1 MQKRKT
7 FGRYIA
13 LFLSFVLIFPSIVSC
28 ELNSLIGEDSSDNAS
43 ESLPEKE
50 SLSMSENVKESESTA
65 DSGEEIPAPLFF
77 HPLTG
82 ESCTETQSVTRPLA
96 FVIGNTNA
104 GLPQSGLSLSEILIE
119 APIGTSETRLMMI
132 TTRYGE
138 AEKIGA
144 IRSATKSL
152 AVLAD
157 SFRSVLVE
165 SGNADGSSYSHE
177 TSGATLSADKE
188 ANAFYKEN
196 GKLNPHNIYTNASRL
211 QSAMIE
217 AGFSKTDYGTPIFSF
232 LKEDASEILSWNV
245 ATHVKVN
252 YATSQCTE
260 FRYASD
266 TGLYTRYL
274 NGIAQKDGSTL
285 ITCKNVLLL
294 YCDSTVVET
303 ENEVSLSLALNGG
316 SGVYATDGSYV
327 NITWT
332 RGENGS
338 LILRKQSGEAIS
350 VNSGITHI
358 QLVKSSQKS
367 SVTLDC
373 N

>member
-7 FGRYIA
+7 FGRYVA
-13 LFLSFVLIFPSIVSC
+13 LFLSFVLVFPSVVSC
-28 ELNSLIGEDSSDNAS
+28 ELNSLIGQDSSEKNS
-43 ESLPEKE
+43 ESLSEKE
-50 SLSMSENVKESESTA
+50 SDSVSENVKESESTA
-65 DSGEEIPAPLFF
+65 ESGEEIPTPLFF
-77 HPLTG
+77 HALTG
-82 ESCTETQSVTRPLA
+82 ESCNEATATARPLA

-104 GLPQSGLSLSEILIE
+104 CLPQSGLSLSEILIE
-119 APIGTSETRLMMI
+119 APIGAAETRLLMI

-138 AEKIGA
+138 AEKIGS

-157 SFRSVLVE
+157 SFRAILIE
-165 SGNADGSSYSHE
+165 SGNADGSNYSHE

-188 ANAFYKEN
+188 TIAFYKEN
-196 GKLNPHNIYTNASRL
+196 GKLNPHNIYTNAQRL
-211 QSAMIE
+211 QSAITE
-217 AGFSKTDYGTPIFSF
+217 AGFSKTDLGTPIFSF
-232 LKEDASEILSWNV
+232 LKEDTSEILSWNV
-245 ATHVKVN
+245 ATHIKVN
-252 YATSQCTE
+252 YAASQCTE
-260 FRYASD
+260 FRYAND

-274 NGIAQKDGSTL
+274 NGIAQKDGSSPITAKNIL
-285 ITCKNVLLL
+285 IL

-303 ENEVSLSLALNGG
+303 EKEVSLSLALNGG

-338 LILRKQSGEAIS
+338 LILRKQSGETIS
-350 VNSGITHI
+350 VNRGITHI
-358 QLVKSSQKS
+358 ELVKSSQKA

>member
-7 FGRYIA
+7 LGRYIA
-13 LFLSFVLIFPSIVSC
+13 LFLSFLLIFPSIVSC
-28 ELNSLIGEDSSDNAS
+28 ELNSLIGDGSSEKNS
-43 ESLPEKE
+43 ESLSETE
-50 SLSMSENVKESESTA
+50 SDSVSENVEESESTA
-65 DSGEEIPAPLFF
+65 DSGEENPAPLFF
-77 HPLTG
+77 HALTG
-82 ESCTETQSVTRPLA
+82 ESCTEAISVTRPLA
-96 FVIGNTNA
+96 FIIGNTNA
-104 GLPQSGLSLSEILIE
+104 GLPQSGLALSEILIE

-157 SFRSVLVE
+157 SFRSILIE

-177 TSGATLSADKE
+177 TGGATLSADKE
-188 ANAFYKEN
+188 TNAFYKET

-211 QSAMIE
+211 QSAIAE
-217 AGFSKTDYGTPIFSF
+217 AGFSKTDFGTPIFSF

-245 ATHVKVN
+245 ATHIKVN
-252 YATSQCTE
+252 YAASQCTE
-260 FRYASD
+260 FRYAND

-274 NGIAQKDGSTL
+274 NGIAQKDAATL
-285 ITCKNVLLL
+285 ITCKNVLVL

-327 NITWT
+327 SITWT

-350 VNSGITHI
+350 VNPGVTHI